1 MEPAELER
9 GALRA
14 PLVARIGRA
23 DVGRPVTATGAT
35 LLMGRAGWPPAS
47 ATEALTVRRCG
58 HPARA
63 AGAVGSLT
71 TRCEASFRKGREAS

>member
-1 MEPAELER
+1 VEPAELER

-35 LLMGRAGWPPAS
+35 LLMGRAGGLRPLQPK
-47 ATEALTVRRCG
+47 
-58 HPARA
+58 H
-63 AGAVGSLT
+63 
-71 TRCEASFRKGREAS
+71 